1 VPAKI
6 IAIANHKG
14 GVGKTTS
21 ARFLAEALAADGV
34 TTVLLCDVD
43 PHASLTKALGFN
55 PKELK
60 ATLYDLFTG
69 SRELSADELI
79 LPTNT
84 RGVSLIPASPQ
95 LAEVETQLAS
105 KLNRER
111 ILARGLKP
119 FLDSFTY
126 VLLDCP
132 PALGLL
138 NTNALSAA
146 HHVLIPVSTDIMAL
160 NVLPGF
166 EETVHEIQREINPE
180 LVLAGILATKHEK
193 TEHARHMLEALRA
206 TYKEK
211 LFQTIIPASVTA
223 KNTMATPE
231 SIFENDSGSS
241 VAEAYRALVHELTN
255 HA

>member
-1 VPAKI
+1 MPKI

-79 LPTNT
+79 LPTTT

-126 VLLDCP
+126 
-132 PALGLL
+132 
-138 NTNALSAA
+138 
-146 HHVLIPVSTDIMAL
+146 
-160 NVLPGF
+160 VLPGF

-241 VAEAYRALVHELTN
+241 VAEAYRALANELTD
-255 HA
+255 HV